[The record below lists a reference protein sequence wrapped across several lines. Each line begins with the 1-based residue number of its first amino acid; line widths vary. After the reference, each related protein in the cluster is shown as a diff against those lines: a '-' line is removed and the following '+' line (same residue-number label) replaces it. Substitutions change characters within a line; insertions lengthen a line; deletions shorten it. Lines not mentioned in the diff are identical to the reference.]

1 MKPICP
7 GCKVEM
13 HKAGTQFS
21 GRHRVQRYKCNKC
34 GYAATETNKN
44 IWRNTMKIK
53 WQNVQFEDDLPLEQR
68 TLNN

>member
-1 MKPICP
+1 MKPLCP
-7 GCKVEM
+7 ECKIEM

-44 IWRNTMKIK
+44 IWEEYDENQMAK
-53 WQNVQFEDDLPLEQR
+53 R
-68 TLNN
+68 TI